1 MQYINQVIA
10 TIQHRPERG
19 MGIAERRE
27 RERAMRQR
35 LIQDAA
41 TELFMKKGFFS
52 VKMEDIA
59 EKAELSI
66 ATIYLYF
73 KSKDELY
80 ASLNAISLQYL
91 HDEVKK
97 VYTDQSRSVD
107 EKMMGYKDALKNTY
121 HFNPT
126 MLQVIFHL
134 QLYDI
139 LTSLDK
145 KLLNQLN
152 SLGRRTMNMIA
163 DTYEEG
169 VRQGKFEDGNGI
181 AHADIIWALFTG
193 LVLWEGAKKLVSPK
207 KDFFDTTLDRAF
219 AIFCRGI
226 RAIEPDR
233 RRLEPIDAEGAVQE
247 RVGDPL
253 VADG

>member
-1 MQYINQVIA
+1 
-10 TIQHRPERG
+10 

-35 LIQDAA
+35 MIQDAA

-97 VYTDQSRSVD
+97 VYTDESRSVE
-107 EKMMGYKDALKNTY
+107 EKMMGYKDALKSTY
-121 HFNPT
+121 HFSPT
-126 MLQVIFHL
+126 MLRVIFHL
-134 QLYDI
+134 QLYDV

-152 SLGRRTMNMIA
+152 GLGRQTMNMIA

-169 VRQGKFEDGNGI
+169 VRQGKFEEGHGI

-193 LVLWEGAKKLVSPK
+193 LVLWEGAKKLVNPK
-207 KDFFDTTLDRAF
+207 KAFFDTTLDRAF

-226 RAIEPDR
+226 SAVKPDR
-233 RRLEPIDAEGAVQE
+233 RRSEHIDAEGTIQE
-247 RVGDPL
+247 RVGNPF

>member
-1 MQYINQVIA
+1 
-10 TIQHRPERG
+10 

-41 TELFMKKGFFS
+41 TELFMNKGFFS

-80 ASLNAISLQYL
+80 GSLNAISLQYL
-91 HDEVKK
+91 HDEIKK
-97 VYTDQSRSVD
+97 VYSDGSLSVE
-107 EKMMGYKDALKNTY
+107 EKMMGFKDALKNTY

-126 MLQVIFHL
+126 MLRVLFHL

-139 LTSLDK
+139 LTTLDK
-145 KLLNQLN
+145 KLLNRLN
-152 SLGRRTMNMIA
+152 DLGRRIMNMIA

-169 VRQGKFEDGNGI
+169 VRQGKFEKGHGM

-193 LVLWEGAKKLVSPK
+193 LVLWERAKKLVNPK
-207 KDFFDTTLDRAF
+207 KDFFETTLDRAF

-226 RAIEPDR
+226 IVCEPER
-233 RRLEPIDAEGAVQE
+233 KRSEHIDAEDSVQK

-253 VADG
+253 AADG

>member
-1 MQYINQVIA
+1 
-10 TIQHRPERG
+10 
-19 MGIAERRE
+19 MGITERRE

-41 TELFMKKGFFS
+41 IELFMKKGFFS

-97 VYTDQSRSVD
+97 VYTDESLSVE
-107 EKMMGYKDALKNTY
+107 EKLMGYKDALKNTY

-126 MLQVIFHL
+126 TLRIIFHL
-134 QLYDI
+134 QLYNI
-139 LTSLDK
+139 FASLDK
-145 KLLNQLN
+145 KLLNQFN

-163 DTYEEG
+163 NTYEEG
-169 VRQGKFEDGNGI
+169 VRQGKFEEGNGI

-193 LVLWEGAKKLVSPK
+193 LVLWEEAKKLVNPK

-219 AIFCRGI
+219 AIFCCGI
-226 RAIEPDR
+226 SAVKPDR
-233 RRLEPIDAEGAVQE
+233 RRSEHIDAEGIVQE
-247 RVGDPL
+247 RVGNPF
-253 VADG
+253 VANG